1 MIKFFKKG
9 VYFLILVILFAAC
22 KKQVAGPK
30 GESGINGKNGNAN
43 QSHIKEFTLLSQD
56 WKTNTVRMDWNASIA
71 TELIT
76 DDVIQKG
83 MVCVYLNVNGRWT
96 SIPHAFDDFRLQY
109 KLSKGVI
116 GLNYLETHGVAAQP
130 GAMNIKVSIVSPK

>member
-1 MIKFFKKG
+1 MIKFYKKS
-9 VYFLILVILFAAC
+9 VYFLILAILLIAC

-43 QSHIKEFTLLSQD
+43 QSYIKEFTLLPQE
-56 WKTNTVRMDWNASIA
+56 WKTNTVRMDWNANIV
-71 TELIT
+71 T
-76 DDVIQKG
+76 DLVTDEVIQKG

-109 KLSKGVI
+109 KLAKGVI
-116 GLNYLETHGVAAQP
+116 GLNYLETHGAADQP
-130 GAMNIKVSIVSPK
+130 GAMNFKVTIVSPK